1 MHKQYSEE
9 LVGTGSSTTTPV
21 RRYPTAARRGLTD
34 SAVPG
39 IRTVYEAFEYR
50 LQREPDKKTLGRR
63 RVLGRVQE
71 EQRGGRTWQR
81 YALGEYEWMTYREV
95 GAATRALGAGLAR
108 LAGGAGAR
116 VAIYGPTAREW
127 TLSMLACFSQAMQV
141 VTAYDTLG
149 DDGLV
154 QAVVETE
161 ARVVVAHADQLERL
175 ARVAPQLAGGVAAVV
190 YWGDLPGGKNAG
202 GSDGS
207 GPNESGS
214 HDSRHSAPPCSPV
227 TQLMAAGVQHVVRLD
242 EVEADGRRRP
252 ADVRVAEAADT
263 ALVLFTSGTTGR
275 AKGGEVAH
283 GGLLAVCGA
292 IHELVPAHI
301 DYATDRVLSYLPLS
315 HVLAFFVETY
325 CVYSGLTIGYG
336 TPRTLTEENMAAGC
350 LGDLCALRPA
360 VLLGVPQVWNTVRA
374 AVVRQVERRPR
385 PVQRIFWGAVALKTW
400 LVRWGLPTGVLDA
413 VVFRRTRAA
422 TGGQLKIAITG
433 GAAISGSVQ
442 RLIAAAV
449 CPMIQG
455 YGLTEA
461 SGLVAVQ
468 LPGDTS
474 LGNVGAPVPS
484 VEIRLADVPTAGY
497 FARDGCG
504 EVCVRGPSVF
514 RGYVGHEQS
523 PVDAAGWLRTGDVGR
538 WVADGRL
545 QIIDRCKNLVKL
557 LNGEYVALEAL
568 EAVYRTS
575 LLVDNVCVCAN
586 ARMPRP
592 CALVNIDSARV
603 AQAAQRLGIDIAAA
617 DSPASIAQSRAFVVA
632 VLADLQA
639 VARRAGLAR
648 QEILAAIRVDSEL
661 WGPENDLLTPAMKL
675 RRAAICKHNAA
686 QLDSMYDEMGV

>member
-1 MHKQYSEE
+1 MRRQYSEE
-9 LVGTGSSTTTPV
+9 LAGTGSSTTTPV
-21 RRYPTAARRGLTD
+21 RRYPTAVQRGLTD

-63 RVLGRVQE
+63 RVLGKAQE
-71 EQRGGRTWQR
+71 ERRDGRTWQR

-95 GAATRALGAGLAR
+95 GAVTRALGAGLAR

-127 TLSMLACFSQAMQV
+127 TLSMLACFSQALQV

-154 QAVVETE
+154 QAVVEAE
-161 ARVVVAHADQLERL
+161 ARVVVAHAAQLDRL
-175 ARVAPQLAGGVAAVV
+175 ARVAPQLAGAVQAVV
-190 YWGDLPGGKNAG
+190 YWGDVPGEQGAG
-202 GSDGS
+202 GSDD
-207 GPNESGS
+207 SGS
-214 HDSRHSAPPCSPV
+214 DGSHGSASLASHDPAPPHSPAAR
-227 TQLMAAGVQHVVRLD
+227 LMAAGVQRVVRLE

-252 ADVRVAEAADT
+252 ADVRVAEAEDT

-283 GGLLAVCGA
+283 SGLLAVCGA

-325 CVYSGLTIGYG
+325 CVYSGLAIGYG
-336 TPRTLTEENMAAGC
+336 SPRTLTEENMVAGC
-350 LGDLCALRPA
+350 VGDLCALRPA
-360 VLLGVPQVWNTVRA
+360 VLLGVPQVWNSVRA

-385 PVQRIFWGAVALKTW
+385 AVQHVFWGAVALKTW
-400 LVRWGLPTGVLDA
+400 LVRWGLPTGLLDA
-413 VVFRRTRAA
+413 VVFRRARAA
-422 TGGQLKIAITG
+422 TGGRLKIAITG

-449 CPMIQG
+449 CQMIQG

-468 LPGDTS
+468 LPGDTT

-514 RGYVGHEQS
+514 RGYVGHSQS

-575 LLVDNVCVCAN
+575 LLVDNVCVCAD

-592 CALVNIDSARV
+592 CALVNVDSARV
-603 AQAAQRLGIDIAAA
+603 AEVAQ
-617 DSPASIAQSRAFVVA
+617 
-632 VLADLQA
+632 
-639 VARRAGLAR
+639 
-648 QEILAAIRVDSEL
+648 
-661 WGPENDLLTPAMKL
+661 
-675 RRAAICKHNAA
+675 
-686 QLDSMYDEMGV
+686 